1 MIERRIQIE
10 GREWKVSLA
19 GRFTAYERDEF
30 PLLFEHAAAG
40 LTAGPRERRLARF
53 SPQGS
58 RSRERA
64 LAELSDADLVSLW
77 RQSQEAWTSPE
88 LGYVRR

>member
-1 MIERRIQIE
+1 MIERRVTID
-10 GREWKVSLA
+10 GREWKVSIA
-19 GRFTAYERDEF
+19 GRFTVYERDEF
-30 PLLFEHAAAG
+30 PLVFERAAADG
-40 LTAGPRERRLARF
+40 SRERRLARF

-64 LAELSDADLVSLW
+64 LAELSEAELGALW
-77 RQSQEAWTSPE
+77 RQSQESWTSPE

>member
-1 MIERRIQIE
+1 MTQRPIMIDGRR
-10 GREWKVSLA
+10 WTVSIS
-19 GRFTAYERDEF
+19 GRFTVYDRDEF
-30 PLLFEHAAAG
+30 PLVFECLSEDG
-40 LTAGPRERRLARF
+40 TRQRRLSRF

-64 LAELSDADLVSLW
+64 LSELTDAELTSLW
-77 RQSQEAWTSPE
+77 RESQETWTSPE

>member
-1 MIERRIQIE
+1 MIERRLTID

-30 PLLFEHAAAG
+30 PLVFERTAADG
-40 LTAGPRERRLARF
+40 TRERRLARF
-53 SPQGS
+53 SPLGS

-64 LAELSDADLVSLW
+64 LAELTDAELAELLG
-77 RQSQEAWTSPE
+77 QSQESWTSPE

>member
-1 MIERRIQIE
+1 MIERRVTID
-10 GREWKVSLA
+10 GREWRVSIA

-30 PLLFEHAAAG
+30 PLVFERAG
-40 LTAGPRERRLARF
+40 ADGSRERRLARF

-64 LAELSDADLVSLW
+64 LAELTDADLAMLW

-88 LGYVRR
+88 LSYVRR

>member
-1 MIERRIQIE
+1 MIERRVTIE
-10 GREWKVSLA
+10 GREWKASLA
-19 GRFTAYERDEF
+19 GRFTIYERDEF
-30 PLLFEHAAAG
+30 PLLFERR
-40 LTAGPRERRLARF
+40 GPGGELERRLARF

-64 LAELSDADLVSLW
+64 LAELTDADLAMLW

-88 LGYVRR
+88 LSYVRR

>member
-1 MIERRIQIE
+1 MIERQLTIA
-10 GREWKVSLA
+10 GRPWKVSVA
-19 GRFTAYERDEF
+19 GRVTVYERDEV
-30 PLLFEHAAAG
+30 PLVFESLAPDG
-40 LTAGPRERRLARF
+40 TRERRLSRF

-64 LAELSDADLVSLW
+64 LAELSDAELTGLW
-77 RQSQEAWTSPE
+77 RQSQETWTSPE

>member
-1 MIERRIQIE
+1 MTERRLTID
-10 GREWKVSLA
+10 GRAWSVSIA

-30 PLLFEHAAAG
+30 PLVFERV
-40 LTAGPRERRLARF
+40 TADGTGERRLARF

-64 LAELSDADLVSLW
+64 LAELTDAELTEFW
-77 RQSQEAWTSPE
+77 RQSQESWTSPE